1 MAVPIATPCT
11 LRKNSPVGT
20 AKIERTLQTQGA
32 QQLDIDLGEVAEMV
46 GTEDLPPADGAAI
59 SGAVASEVAEIAGAG
74 KIEVAGRIV

>member
-1 MAVPIATPCT
+1 MNRDLFNAAHRGGA
-11 LRKNSPVGT
+11 LLGA
-20 AKIERTLQTQGA
+20 AKIERALQAQGS
-32 QQLDIDLGEVAEMV
+32 QQFDIGLGEMAEMV